1 MIQKTN
7 YSHFYRNDLELF
19 LENGV
24 PTNHNAFIPCFLR
37 IELIMTALVKLIDKL
52 AGAKLSTL
60 FFLCTT
66 AALGVVGL
74 ALYAVILALRAKGV
88 A

>member
-1 MIQKTN
+1 
-7 YSHFYRNDLELF
+7 LELF

-24 PTNHNAFIPCFLR
+24 PTKHNAFIPCSLR
-37 IELIMTALVKLIDKL
+37 IEPIMTELVKLIDKL

-60 FFLCTT
+60 FFFCTT

-74 ALYAVILALRAKGV
+74 ALYVVILALRAKGV

>member
-1 MIQKTN
+1 
-7 YSHFYRNDLELF
+7 
-19 LENGV
+19 
-24 PTNHNAFIPCFLR
+24 
-37 IELIMTALVKLIDKL
+37 MTALVKLIDKL

-60 FFLCTT
+60 FFLSTT

-74 ALYAVILALRAKGV
+74 ALYAVILALRAKGI